1 MPSLT
6 MPTLSLCMIVRN
18 EEANLKRCLQSVQ
31 GLVDEIVI
39 VDTGSTDKT
48 KEIAQK
54 FSVKCPVK
62 IFDFSWNNDFAAARN
77 VSLQQATSDWIL
89 MLDADEV
96 LAAQDHLKIKEAVQT
111 ITTVA
116 FTLILRNY
124 TNDSRAAG
132 WVSAVGDSYVESKIA
147 SGWWEVSKVRLFRN
161 REGIRYQGKVHESV
175 YASLAGRGDIVA
187 LPVPLHHYGKLDPAK
202 AREKY
207 QLYESIGLQKV
218 AEEPD
223 FSAYLELGRQYL
235 NNNKVEEAITALK
248 KSLELQQF
256 HSETWFLLG
265 TAHLL
270 REESEQDLNQDLKQA
285 LAALEKAWILNL
297 SHSPTYT
304 NLGIL
309 YTKYKNF
316 EQAMEY
322 FLQAIEFNPRDA
334 NAWKNLGMCFDEL
347 GDKEKAY
354 RALKKAVE
362 LNPSYGESIQLER

>member
-1 MPSLT
+1 
-6 MPTLSLCMIVRN
+6 MIVRN
-18 EEANLKRCLQSVQ
+18 EQANLERCLQSVQ

-39 VDTGSTDKT
+39 VDTGSTDNT
-48 KEIAQK
+48 KNIAQQ
-54 FSVKCPVK
+54 FSAECSPQIPVK
-62 IFDFSWNNDFAAARN
+62 ILDFVWRNDFAAARN
-77 VSLQQATSDWIL
+77 LGLEQASGDWIL

-96 LAAQDHLKIKEAVQT
+96 LAAQDKVKIKEALPT

-132 WVSAVGDSYVESKIA
+132 WVSAVGDVYTESKA
-147 SGWWEVSKVRLFRN
+147 AAGWWEVSKVRLFRN
-161 REGIRYQGKVHESV
+161 HSGIRYQGKVHESV

-187 LPVPLHHYGKLDPAK
+187 LNVPIHHYGKLDSAK
-202 AREKY
+202 DREKY
-207 QLYESIGLQKV
+207 QLYERIGGQK
-218 AEEPD
+218 ADEEQD
-223 FSAYLELGRQYL
+223 FYAYLELGRQYL
-235 NNNKVEEAITALK
+235 NSNKGEEAITALK
-248 KSLELQQF
+248 KSLGLEQF

-270 REESEQDLNQDLKQA
+270 REELDLA
-285 LAALEKAWILNL
+285 RAALEKAWILNL

-309 YTKYKNF
+309 YTKQKDF
-316 EQAMEY
+316 AQALEY

-334 NAWKNLGMCFDEL
+334 NAWKNLGLCFDEL

-362 LNPSYGESIQLER
+362 LNPSYGESIKVKY